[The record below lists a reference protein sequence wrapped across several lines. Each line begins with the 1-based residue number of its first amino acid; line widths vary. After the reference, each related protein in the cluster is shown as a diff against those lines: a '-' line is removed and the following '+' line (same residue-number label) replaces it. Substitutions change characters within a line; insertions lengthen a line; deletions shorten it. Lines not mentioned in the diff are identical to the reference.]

1 MNLFDMAK
9 NATTIMHLGSL
20 AANAAKVLTDSNS
33 TDAEIK
39 DASRAKR
46 LVDKKLAEKD
56 KPKMYNGGMAHGK
69 KHMYL
74 GGNASVKD
82 NAGLRALKK
91 ASPEAYMNITKN
103 VK

>member
-9 NATTIMHLGSL
+9 AATTVMHLGSL
-20 AANAAKVLTDSNS
+20 AANAAKVLTDPQSS
-33 TDAEIK
+33 DAEKK
-39 DASRAKR
+39 DASKAKR
-46 LVDKKLAEKD
+46 LADKKMAEKD
-56 KPKMYNGGMAHGK
+56 TPKMYNGGMAHGK

-91 ASPEAYMNITKN
+91 SSPEAYMNIVKN
-103 VK
+103 AK